1 MEERIKKI
9 EEEIRDIKNI
19 LVMNNSITLADHNG
33 ITRRLSVIE
42 DILKE
47 KIKEK
52 IEAQVLNCDK
62 TWIVH
67 RTLRKENRETYIAND
82 SVKDFIR
89 FTIKDASYK
98 TTFYKKEAMKFT
110 REKAI
115 ELRDELNEFRKGK
128 RYLWVVSKELNG

>member
-19 LVMNNSITLADHNG
+19 LVMNNSMTLADHNG
-33 ITRRLSVIE
+33 ITRRLSAIE

-47 KIKEK
+47 RLEEK
-52 IEAQVLNCDK
+52 KLNFAK

-67 RTLRKENRETYIAND
+67 RTLRKENRETYITND

-89 FTIKDASYK
+89 FTIKDTSYK
-98 TTFYKKEAMKFT
+98 TSFDRKEAMKFT

-128 RYLWVVSKELNG
+128 RYLWVVSNELYV